1 MRNHEPFPSFSLSLS
16 LSLLFSR
23 SLSLSASL
31 RHSPSLSL
39 SHSLSVPL
47 SLSLSVFPSTT
58 VLSPLFHP
66 FTCVHVHAYVFAPN
80 VCARTCVRGARG
92 VHRVAFFL
100 PPPPPPFVS
109 LYAFLSPPKQIV
121 KTASAFVVIGRSF
134 PKNQW
139 PLVDHAVLSF
149 LSTWPKR
156 IT

>member
-23 SLSLSASL
+23 SLSLSPSP

-39 SHSLSVPL
+39 ILSPFH

>member
-16 LSLLFSR
+16 LLFSR
-23 SLSLSASL
+23 SLSLSPSP

-39 SHSLSVPL
+39 ILSPFH

>member
-23 SLSLSASL
+23 SLSFSASP

-39 SHSLSVPL
+39 ILSPFH
-47 SLSLSVFPSTT
+47 SLSLSPF
-58 VLSPLFHP
+58 SPQPRFSLP
-66 FTCVHVHAYVFAPN
+66 FSIPLRVYTCTRTYSPPTCAHVRVYAA
-80 VCARTCVRGARG
+80 
-92 VHRVAFFL
+92 RVASTVWRFSFLLLL
-100 PPPPPPFVS
+100 PPS
-109 LYAFLSPPKQIV
+109 FLFTRSSPPKQIV